1 VRPDDRQ
8 NPRRGTRDLQLSRL
22 PGLPSPSN
30 DGCRSEQGHTIDAS
44 LTRVRAVGAGTAA
57 CRITGACQAYGCGL
71 ASYDIRASEADVMIL
86 GMSLSRFTTLHVILS
101 LIGIASGLLVL
112 MGMLVGRQLESLTA
126 LFLAA
131 RF

>member
-1 VRPDDRQ
+1 
-8 NPRRGTRDLQLSRL
+8 
-22 PGLPSPSN
+22 
-30 DGCRSEQGHTIDAS
+30 
-44 LTRVRAVGAGTAA
+44 
-57 CRITGACQAYGCGL
+57 
-71 ASYDIRASEADVMIL
+71 MIL